1 MLRTIGVRNISVAVC
16 HCMPLCAIVCPAHRS
31 CMTRRAMCGTFNAY
45 THPAL
50 LQCATSTHTP
60 GCLDKI
66 LCARLSSPHGR
77 MHRTLDAE
85 SREKEMTLG
94 HSGQS
99 APCLYCSLC
108 GPPRPPRA
116 VRACGRAVR
125 LAVCLAVRGLD
136 GRSIKRATPAPTLLL
151 GGPHTPLLPT
161 DRAGQ

>member
-1 MLRTIGVRNISVAVC
+1 MPGIHN
-16 HCMPLCAIVCPAHRS
+16 CMPGIHNCMPGIHNCMPGTHSLS
-31 CMTRRAMCGTFNAY
+31 CMTRPMCGTFNAY

-50 LQCATSTHTP
+50 LQCATSTHTHTP

-116 VRACGRAVR
+116 VRACGGA
-125 LAVCLAVRGLD
+125 LCLSVCGLD
-136 GRSIKRATPAPTLLL
+136 GRSIKRATPPLSYPSYQLTAPASSAPEAALV
-151 GGPHTPLLPT
+151 GGV
-161 DRAGQ
+161 